1 MQVNLRLP
9 DAKKKT
15 GRMGL
20 YNALSFLMATLEDN
34 LLQHLEMFL
43 VSKGYRVDSLE
54 FDGLKPRRPD
64 GGNYDSS
71 PRRPL
76 REAETYLAGRT
87 LRGGVKIPMML
98 SEKELKTPYGA
109 EFDA

>member
-1 MQVNLRLP
+1 M
-9 DAKKKT
+9 
-15 GRMGL
+15 
-20 YNALSFLMATLEDN
+20 
-34 LLQHLEMFL
+34 
-43 VSKGYRVDSLE
+43 DSLG

-64 GGNYDSS
+64 GGNDDKF
-71 PRRPL
+71 PEATL

-87 LRGGVKIPMML
+87 LRGGVRIPMKL